1 MCQALCCI
9 VAEVSFVITLVQ
21 MRKLKNKHDQSLR
34 LVWVGAKMNL
44 DSFELRIKGIHHGP
58 II

>member
-1 MCQALCCI
+1 MCEALCCI

-21 MRKLKNKHDQSLR
+21 MRKLKHKHDQSPR
-34 LVWVGAKMNL
+34 LVWVGPRMNL
-44 DSFELRIKGIHHGP
+44 DSIELRIKGIHLGP